1 MQTLRTS
8 ATLNKELLPG
18 RSWAGAAV
26 GDGDWDVVGAT
37 TETEVNSI
45 KGAPQQQQQLI
56 RISKNTHQEATTA
69 SAAVGYGIRAMGHGN
84 GYWFWYLY
92 SYWHRTQTH
101 TWMNMCALL
110 PVNVRICQMPRRSLC
125 PERSPKLS
133 SCSASLLLLFSLIA
147 AFVVVDFVPLP
158 LLLPLSLFRCCLC
171 YLCCLCCC
179 CCKSKSTGVRSKLC
193 TIA

>member
-26 GDGDWDVVGAT
+26 GAGVGHGDVVGAT

-69 SAAVGYGIRAMGHGN
+69 SAAVDYGTRAMGHGN

-92 SYWHRTQTH
+92 SYWQRTHSHTH
-101 TWMNMCALL
+101 LDEHVCTPASECENMPNA
-110 PVNVRICQMPRRSLC
+110 
-125 PERSPKLS
+125 
-133 SCSASLLLLFSLIA
+133 
-147 AFVVVDFVPLP
+147 
-158 LLLPLSLFRCCLC
+158 
-171 YLCCLCCC
+171 
-179 CCKSKSTGVRSKLC
+179 T
-193 TIA
+193 T